1 MFSGVLPCS
10 SSLLGA
16 LMCREKSCAAC
27 TVLVCFHAGSKDG
40 VTKQSLRKHKF
51 DQERNRINRKRHGR
65 NGHRTNCVNSGI
77 SDSVGKSSAL
87 ISANY
92 VVDYMGASLEP
103 CSHPAPSLCYILPF
117 AVSSLSCSKLFSVVV
132 QHNVYT

>member
-27 TVLVCFHAGSKDG
+27 TVLDCFHASSKDA

-51 DQERNRINRKRHGR
+51 DQEGNRINMKRKGR
-65 NGHRTNCVNSGI
+65 NGHRTNHVNSSI
-77 SDSVGKSSAL
+77 SDFGKSSAL
-87 ISANY
+87 VSTKY
-92 VVDYMGASLEP
+92 VVDYMGASLKP
-103 CSHPAPSLCYILPF
+103 CSHPAPSLYHFLPF
-117 AVSSLSCSKLFSVVV
+117 AVSSLTCWKLFSEVV
-132 QHNVYT
+132 QHNIYT

>member
-10 SSLLGA
+10 SSLLSA

-27 TVLVCFHAGSKDG
+27 TVLDCFHASSKNG

-51 DQERNRINRKRHGR
+51 DQERNRTNRKRHGR
-65 NGHRTNCVNSGI
+65 NEHRRNHVNSDI
-77 SDSVGKSSAL
+77 SDSVGKS
-87 ISANY
+87 SANY

-103 CSHPAPSLCYILPF
+103 CSHPVPSLYHFLPF
-117 AVSSLSCSKLFSVVV
+117 AVSSLTCWKLFSEVV